1 MTGDRASAPAAV
13 SKRGRLTRA
22 AEFDAVTQL
31 GRAVSGRYLTL
42 RYRATE
48 GGEVARVGYA
58 VPRKVGGAVDR
69 NQVKR
74 RLREAVSRS
83 DELLVPG
90 TDYVLIARPGLAAA
104 CEAQGIDWLTS
115 QVEELLQQSVAGAA
129 AR

>member
-1 MTGDRASAPAAV
+1 MTGDHASAPAAV

-42 RYRATE
+42 RYRAAE
-48 GGEVARVGYA
+48 GGDAARVGYA

-74 RLREAVSRS
+74 RLREAIARC
-83 DELLVPG
+83 DGLLQPA
-90 TDYVLIARPGLAAA
+90 TDYTVFAFLDNVTGGRVLARR
-104 CEAQGIDWLTS
+104 
-115 QVEELLQQSVAGAA
+115 V
-129 AR
+129 